1 MLKNKSY
8 WTILLVLVSVSSF
21 GQLGTSSPYSFAGL
35 GELKQNG
42 FTQHAATGGAS
53 IAQQSENSFTPNN
66 PASLASVKYTVFDI
80 GAYMSM
86 GRLSTES
93 ESANTRTGNL
103 SHFAMAFPFE
113 TKRKMAMSFG
123 LNQYSDVGYEIEN
136 RFNNDTPSYYNI
148 LRGNGGIHRLFLG
161 YGVQPIKGL
170 NIGASVNYNFG
181 SIQSAYAKIYPNT
194 DARFSFSDE
203 TFFAYEGFDLDLGAQ
218 YTVYDSIRLARKK
231 NVTLKHTLA
240 GAFNT
245 RSNLNGEGYRYSET
259 FYGGDFDAGD
269 PSTIDTIYY
278 ADNLKNV
285 NQKPLSFS
293 LGYTVSHGNKWSLSA
308 EMERS
313 MWSTIAPR
321 PASSNPIS
329 YRNNERYSLGFS
341 IVPRPKYEEK
351 GDFFWKVRYSAG
363 LRYENL
369 YYVFNNTPST
379 ELGISFG
386 LGLPIVK
393 SVRIVEEKVA
403 IVSTINIILE
413 YIKRGST
420 GLIQEDY
427 FKIGLGL
434 NLNDKWFTKRKYY

>member
-66 PASLASVKYTVFDI
+66 PASLASLKYTVFDI

-161 YGVQPIKGL
+161 
-170 NIGASVNYNFG
+170 
-181 SIQSAYAKIYPNT
+181 
-194 DARFSFSDE
+194 DR
-203 TFFAYEGFDLDLGAQ
+203 
-218 YTVYDSIRLARKK
+218 
-231 NVTLKHTLA
+231 
-240 GAFNT
+240 
-245 RSNLNGEGYRYSET
+245 
-259 FYGGDFDAGD
+259 
-269 PSTIDTIYY
+269 
-278 ADNLKNV
+278 
-285 NQKPLSFS
+285 
-293 LGYTVSHGNKWSLSA
+293 
-308 EMERS
+308 
-313 MWSTIAPR
+313 
-321 PASSNPIS
+321 
-329 YRNNERYSLGFS
+329 
-341 IVPRPKYEEK
+341 
-351 GDFFWKVRYSAG
+351 
-363 LRYENL
+363 
-369 YYVFNNTPST
+369 
-379 ELGISFG
+379 
-386 LGLPIVK
+386 K
-393 SVRIVEEKVA
+393 SVV
-403 IVSTINIILE
+403 
-413 YIKRGST
+413 
-420 GLIQEDY
+420 
-427 FKIGLGL
+427 
-434 NLNDKWFTKRKYY
+434 